1 MNEHSLLKKM
11 CVFMVDKNLVKEL
24 KQKMDAGVE
33 SAKPEDTLKI
43 FEFVKQIALECD
55 DLKEET
61 EGKDITMQVEIT
73 DTGAKYWVRGVNGKV
88 EYGEGIAPVPPN
100 FTWIAPF
107 KIATEVVF
115 GKTSAQSAFM
125 NGSVQIKGK
134 IRDAMEFQNVID
146 IAMDEF
152 KTLAEDL

>member
-1 MNEHSLLKKM
+1 
-11 CVFMVDKNLVKEL
+11 MVDKNLVMEL
-24 KQKMDAGVE
+24 KKKMDAGVE
-33 SAKPEDTLKI
+33 AVKPEDTLQI
-43 FEFVKQIALECD
+43 FEFVKQIALECED
-55 DLKEET
+55 IKDAT
-61 EGKDITMQVEIT
+61 EGKDLTMQVEIT

-88 EYGEGIAPVPPN
+88 EYGEGVAPVPPN

-115 GKTSAQSAFM
+115 GKTTAQSAFM
-125 NGSVQIKGK
+125 NGSVKITGK
-134 IRDAMEFQNVID
+134 LRDAMEFQNVID